1 MNDSQASQAIS
12 IYDTSKENFVTQTE
26 TWWMELPAPPVN
38 GLLLLRFRKVST
50 NFD

>member
-12 IYDTSKENFVTQTE
+12 IYDIKKTFRQ

-38 GLLLLRFRKVST
+38 GLFAEVQGK
-50 NFD
+50 